1 MTIYERGNAAK
12 QSIFLELAALAK
24 ERPLRIL
31 DLACGDARF
40 WKGFL
45 NEHPSV
51 SVIGIDTDADAI
63 ARGNKEHAHV
73 KLDLRIF
80 DAQHPLADDHFDI
93 VVAFSAIE
101 HVVNREA
108 FLRTVWQA
116 LASGGVA
123 YLNYDVGHF
132 RSRNLKERL
141 MVPVSQLLARVGI
154 EGPYMKRVDDQ
165 LFAEQ
170 ARRQGFSV
178 QGVRKHNLHPLKG
191 FMRGKSDDMIAAWV
205 AFEDRLNE
213 LCSAKELDRVMWSTT
228 LIVKKP

>member
-1 MTIYERGNAAK
+1 MIIYERGNAAK

-24 ERPLRIL
+24 EHPLRVL

-45 NEHPSV
+45 NQYTNV
-51 SVIGIDTDADAI
+51 SVVGIDTDGDAI
-63 ARGNKEHAHV
+63 ARGNKEHAHP
-73 KLDLRIF
+73 KLELRIF
-80 DAQHPLADDHFDI
+80 DAQHPVMDDRFDV

-108 FLRTVWQA
+108 FLQTVWQA

-132 RSRNLKERL
+132 RSHNIKERL
-141 MVPVSQLLARVGI
+141 MVPLSQLLARIGF
-154 EGPYMKRVDDQ
+154 EGPYMKRVDDD

-170 ARRQGFSV
+170 ARKQGFV
-178 QGVRKHNLHPLKG
+178 IQGTRKHNLHPLKG
-191 FMRGKSDDMIAAWV
+191 FMRGKSDEMIAAWV

-213 LCSAKELDRVMWSTT
+213 LCPAKDLDRVMWSTT